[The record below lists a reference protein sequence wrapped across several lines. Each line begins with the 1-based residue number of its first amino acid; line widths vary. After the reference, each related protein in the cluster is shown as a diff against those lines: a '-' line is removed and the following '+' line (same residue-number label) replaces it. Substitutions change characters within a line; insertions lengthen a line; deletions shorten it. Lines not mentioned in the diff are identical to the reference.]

1 MSRTPARGGYR
12 SFLTIAAALAIGG
25 GYLGWR
31 ARAQHEPATEARPA
45 APVTAATIEKG
56 AFPVRIESIGT
67 VQALN
72 NVAVRARVDGQIEQ
86 VYFKEGQTVKAGD
99 LLVRLDA
106 RPFQAAL
113 DQVVAKRAQ
122 DQATLDNAKRDL
134 GRYSQLA
141 AKNFATEQQLD
152 TQRATVASG
161 AAQVSADDAAIE
173 SARTQLGYTEIHAP
187 IAGRVGFRQ
196 VDAGNIV
203 HAGDS
208 QPMLTIV
215 QVDPIFVLFTLPED
229 RINEVQLA
237 LTSRPLEV
245 DAYTSDRGAMLAQGA
260 LSVLNNQVDQASGSL
275 QAKATFDNPKL
286 RLWPGQSVVVSL
298 HVRDLDN
305 VVLTPDAAVQR
316 GPDGLYVWLI
326 EPDGTATIR
335 HITTGPQGD
344 GRHVVTSGLAA
355 GDRVVVGG
363 VARLYDHAKVA
374 VSDAPREAPALSAT
388 RTQ

>member
-1 MSRTPARGGYR
+1 M
-12 SFLTIAAALAIGG
+12 
-25 GYLGWR
+25 
-31 ARAQHEPATEARPA
+31 
-45 APVTAATIEKG
+45 
-56 AFPVRIESIGT
+56 RIELIGT

-122 DQATLDNAKRDL
+122 DQATLDNAKRDW
-134 GRYSQLA
+134 RYLQLA

-286 RLWPGQSVVVSL
+286 RL
-298 HVRDLDN
+298 
-305 VVLTPDAAVQR
+305 A
-316 GPDGLYVWLI
+316 
-326 EPDGTATIR
+326 IR
-335 HITTGPQGD
+335 T
-344 GRHVVTSGLAA
+344 
-355 GDRVVVGG
+355 
-363 VARLYDHAKVA
+363 
-374 VSDAPREAPALSAT
+374 
-388 RTQ
+388 